1 MNMTL
6 DEDDIKA
13 YIGAII
19 FMSISTMHQV
29 SNYWSNNEWFHN
41 SYMLSRISDR
51 RFYETKKMFHI
62 SIPSQE
68 VAGDKLRK
76 VCNIYYINIICN
88 IICIYITTCIH
99 NYLRSAN
106 F

>member
-6 DEDDIKA
+6 DEDDIEA

-19 FMSISTMHQV
+19 FMSISPMCRV
-29 SNYWSNNEWFHN
+29 SHYWLNNAELHN
-41 SYMLSRISDR
+41 SYTSTSISGR
-51 RFYETKKMFHI
+51 RFYETSKMFHI
-62 SIPSQE
+62 SILSQE

-88 IICIYITTCIH
+88 TICIYI
-99 NYLRSAN
+99 
-106 F
+106 

>member
-6 DEDDIKA
+6 NEDNINA
-13 YIGAII
+13 YNGAII
-19 FMSISTMHQV
+19 FMSINTMHQI
-29 SNYWSNNEWFHN
+29 SNYWSNDAELHI
-41 SYMLSRISDR
+41 SYISSRISAR
-51 RFYETKKMFHI
+51 RFYEISKMLHI

-88 IICIYITTCIH
+88 IICIYI
-99 NYLRSAN
+99 
-106 F
+106 